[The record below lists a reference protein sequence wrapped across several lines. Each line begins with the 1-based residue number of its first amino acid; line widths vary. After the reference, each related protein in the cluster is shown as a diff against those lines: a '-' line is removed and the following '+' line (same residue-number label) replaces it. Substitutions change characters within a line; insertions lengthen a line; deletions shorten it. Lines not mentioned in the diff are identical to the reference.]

1 MEADESSED
10 EPNSQIIIQN
20 DENQQPLT
28 STIVSSTFHNPED
41 LVQFVNR
48 KAEY

>member
-20 DENQQPLT
+20 DENHQQQLS
-28 STIVSSTFHNPED
+28 STIV
-41 LVQFVNR
+41 
-48 KAEY
+48 Y